1 MTIYSNSTITI
12 PSPSLAVA
20 GIGSLLSA
28 DATLSSNFGTVLRQF
43 ELTSSF
49 AVTSAVV
56 VSTTATL
63 SNTMQFVLGTVFSG
77 DIVEPQNFV
86 SSFAVNAANIR
97 VRDAEASF
105 IRSPLRAVFQ
115 LTASPIQILADY
127 TVALNST
134 ATINA
139 RPFTNFVD
147 ADATVTANAGV
158 FATAELAQPLSATTV
173 TTAGLSAVIQFI
185 DGTTRKFTTNQL
197 TQIQQNTAVIVD
209 FVEIYPVFSNPSLQY
224 WDGEENVDDP
234 RDYQPPLSVAYR
246 WNSSGR
252 DLTMLNY
259 LGESRFY
266 KGKNVMMNLPTI
278 EYNNIFNKK
287 TTKITI
293 NGLLGF
299 FQSTAHVKYFDG
311 ATVVFGKAVY
321 STTNS
326 VFAPMV
332 THSGQLLNLESV
344 QIDTGVLLQQGLVNN
359 IIFAGDGFTQSIE
372 FEVSH
377 GLYDYD
383 QSRMLQTNKNS
394 YRSYLDRTG
403 LADDASGSRMGYN
416 ILEQIQWGL
425 TRA

>member
-1 MTIYSNSTITI
+1 
-12 PSPSLAVA
+12 
-20 GIGSLLSA
+20 
-28 DATLSSNFGTVLRQF
+28 
-43 ELTSSF
+43 
-49 AVTSAVV
+49 
-56 VSTTATL
+56 
-63 SNTMQFVLGTVFSG
+63 
-77 DIVEPQNFV
+77 
-86 SSFAVNAANIR
+86 
-97 VRDAEASF
+97 
-105 IRSPLRAVFQ
+105 
-115 LTASPIQILADY
+115 
-127 TVALNST
+127 
-134 ATINA
+134 
-139 RPFTNFVD
+139 
-147 ADATVTANAGV
+147 
-158 FATAELAQPLSATTV
+158 LSATTV